1 MNDTG
6 DCAPHILELA
16 ITALERLL
24 LSMEEMIQLAMISS
38 FHKMSEDM
46 ELMSAYV
53 TLRTCIKELSGNGSL
68 RHATPYSS
76 LAGVV
81 MFVAAVRNASQ
92 SIRVEVSLCPSRAV
106 VGLTRSRSYVVQAL
120 AELRRL
126 SVSSGTQGDPASL

>member
-24 LSMEEMIQLAMISS
+24 LSMEQMIQLAMTSS

-53 TLRTCIKELSGNGSL
+53 TLRNCIKELSGNGSL
-68 RHATPYSS
+68 KHTIPYPSHGG
-76 LAGVV
+76 AVI
-81 MFVAAVRNASQ
+81 FVAAVRNASQ
-92 SIRVEVSLCPSRAV
+92 SIRIEVSLCPSRAV
-106 VGLTRSRSYVVQAL
+106 VGLTRPRSYVVQAL

-126 SVSSGTQGDPASL
+126 SASSTMQ